1 MIITKA
7 LMYNAR
13 NIPEK
18 LAVLD
23 EGYSCTYGE
32 LASRTAKL
40 KEALKGSGIK
50 KGDKVGI
57 LLLNTYRYVEL
68 IYAITAIGAIAVPLN
83 TRLSRRELEYIVKD
97 SEMIS
102 LFFHSEYLHH
112 IPDLEKAAKGHL
124 ESIVVSDANEEF
136 GYTNYEEFIA
146 NESIAEL
153 TYDDLCEDDIACI
166 FYTGGT
172 TGPAVGVMLSHRNQV
187 SNFYHTTTKFNYNE
201 WSNYLHAG
209 PMFHLADCGKTIG
222 VTWGGGTHS
231 FLKTFTVEGFLE
243 AVQTYRPT
251 VISLVP
257 TMINMVMNDPNFK
270 NYDVNSIKK
279 INYGSSAMSSDLF
292 KRVTSAFPDVEFY
305 QSYGMTEA
313 SPVLT
318 ILEPE
323 DHIISEDKK
332 AQKRLLSVGKAIP
345 GVEVRV
351 VDNEGVDVAVG
362 EIGEV
367 IARGPNI
374 MKGYWKSPEKTANTI
389 INGWYHSGDMAL
401 KDEDHYIYI
410 VDRKKDMI
418 ITGGENVYSIEVENV
433 LSNHPSVLEAAVI
446 GIPDSKWGEAIKAII
461 VVRDTHELTESEII
475 EFSKSLLAN
484 YKVPKS
490 VYFMEELPKNGA
502 GKILKRELR
511 EKYWKNYELN
521 VN

>member
-7 LMYNAR
+7 LIYNAK
-13 NIPEK
+13 NIPER
-18 LAVLD
+18 LAILD
-23 EGYSCTYGE
+23 EGYSFTYGE

-40 KEALKGSGIK
+40 KEALKDLGIK

-57 LLLNTYRYVEL
+57 FLLNTFRYVEL
-68 IYAITAIGAIAVPLN
+68 FYAITAIGAIAVPLN

-97 SEMIS
+97 SEMEC
-102 LFFHSEYLHH
+102 LFFHSEYLQH
-112 IPDLEKAAKGHL
+112 IPSLEKAAKSNL
-124 ESIVVSDANEEF
+124 KSIFVSDVNEQSE
-136 GYTNYEEFIA
+136 YTHYEELIK
-146 NESIAEL
+146 NRSITEL
-153 TYDDLCEDDIACI
+153 TYDDISEDDIACI

-201 WSNYLHAG
+201 WSNYLHAA
-209 PMFHLADCGKTIG
+209 PMFHLADFGKTIG

-231 FLKTFTVEGFLE
+231 FIKTFTVKGFLE
-243 AVQTYRPT
+243 VVQTFKPT

-257 TMINMVMNDPNFK
+257 TMINMVMNDPDFK
-270 NYDVNSIKK
+270 NYDVSSIKK
-279 INYGSSAMSSDLF
+279 INYGSSAMSPDLF
-292 KRVTSAFPDVEFY
+292 KRVMNAFPDVEFY

-318 ILEPE
+318 MLEPE
-323 DHIISEDKK
+323 DHLVSEDKK
-332 AQKRLLSVGKAIP
+332 AQKRLSSVGKSVP

-351 VDNEGVDVAVG
+351 VDDTGNDVAPG
-362 EIGEV
+362 EVGEV

-374 MKGYWKSPEKTANTI
+374 MKGYWNSPEKTKNTI
-389 INGWYHSGDMAL
+389 IDGWYHSGDMAL
-401 KDEDHYIYI
+401 IDEDHYIYI

-433 LSNHPSVLEAAVI
+433 LTSHPSVLEAAVI
-446 GIPDSKWGEAIKAII
+446 GIPDSKWGEAIKAVI

-490 VYFMEELPKNGA
+490 VDFVEALPKSGA

-511 EKYWKNYELN
+511 EKYWENYKLN

>member
-1 MIITKA
+1 MIITKS
-7 LMYNAR
+7 LMYNAKH
-13 NIPEK
+13 IPER
-18 LAVLD
+18 LAILD

-32 LASRTAKL
+32 LANRTAQL
-40 KEALKGSGIK
+40 KEALKGLGVT

-57 LLLNTYRYVEL
+57 FLLNTFRYVEL

-83 TRLSRRELEYIVKD
+83 TRLSRRELAYIVGD
-97 SEMIS
+97 SEMS
-102 LFFHSEYLHH
+102 VLFFHPEYLEH
-112 IPDLEKAAKGHL
+112 IPALEQAAKNQL
-124 ESIVVSDANEEF
+124 KSIIVSDDETS
-136 GYTNYEEFIA
+136 GYASYEELIA
-146 NESIAEL
+146 DESASEL
-153 TYDDLCEDDIACI
+153 TYDEINEDDIACI

-172 TGPAVGVMLSHRNQV
+172 TGPATGVMLSHRNQV
-187 SNFYHTTTKFNYNE
+187 SNYYHTTTKFNYNE
-201 WSNYLHAG
+201 WTNYLHAA

-231 FLKTFTVEGFLE
+231 FLKTFTVKGFLE

-257 TMINMVMNDPNFK
+257 TMINMVMNDPDFTQ
-270 NYDVNSIKK
+270 YDVSSIQK
-279 INYGSSAMSSDLF
+279 INYGSSAMSPDLI
-292 KRVTSAFPDVEFY
+292 KKVRAAFPGVAFY

-323 DHIISEDKK
+323 DHVVSEDAK
-332 AQKRLLSVGKAIP
+332 AQRRLSSVGKGIP

-351 VDNEGVDVAVG
+351 VDDEGADVAVG

-374 MKGYWKSPEKTANTI
+374 MKGYWNAPEKTANTI
-389 INGWYHSGDMAL
+389 KDGWYHSGDMAMM
-401 KDEDHYIYI
+401 DEDHYVYI

-433 LSNHPSVLEAAVI
+433 LSSHPAVLEAAVI
-446 GIPDSKWGEAIKAII
+446 GIPDSKWGEAIKAVV
-461 VVRDTHELTESEII
+461 VVRDTHELTEAEMI
-475 EFSKSLLAN
+475 EYSKPLLAN

-490 VYFMEELPKNGA
+490 VDFMEALPKNGA

-511 EKYWKNYELN
+511 EKYWKDCKLN